1 MDQAPENDSDQPLVT
16 YLKRLVTAMAIVMI
30 AGFVVLIGTLVI
42 RLNADPIP
50 LPDRVTLPA
59 GVSAVAFTQGTDW
72 YAVVTDADTILIY
85 DRGTG
90 ALTQTVSIDH

>member
-1 MDQAPENDSDQPLVT
+1 
-16 YLKRLVTAMAIVMI
+16 MAIVMI

-42 RLNADPIP
+42 RLNADPVP
-50 LPDRVTLPA
+50 LPDRITLPA

-85 DRGTG
+85 NRNTDE
-90 ALTQTVSIDH
+90 LTQTVTVDR

>member
-1 MDQAPENDSDQPLVT
+1 
-16 YLKRLVTAMAIVMI
+16 MAFVMI

-59 GVSAVAFTQGTDW
+59 GVSAVAFTQGADW

-85 DRGTG
+85 DRSTD
-90 ALTQTVSIDH
+90 ALAQTVTIDR

>member
-1 MDQAPENDSDQPLVT
+1 
-16 YLKRLVTAMAIVMI
+16 MAFVMI

-59 GVSAVAFTQGTDW
+59 GVSAVAFTQGMDW

-85 DRGTG
+85 DRSTD
-90 ALTQTVSIDH
+90 ALTQTVTIDR